1 MTASTEV
8 RSDIVIVGAGIAGL
22 TAAIMLARAGRQ
34 VVCIDPVPPPG
45 GRVGESLDWAAPP
58 LLEQVGLPVHRV
70 VGEGM
75 GTVKREVHGVSTSG
89 QQLVGR
95 PPEWLARWPLRFRF
109 DTVHVD
115 RERFETALYSLAI
128 DAGVQFLWE
137 PVVKVEVA
145 GDRVVRCRLRSVEW
159 ITGRWY
165 LDGSGRARL
174 FARAFAIDRVTSGHS
189 RAAIWTQSDTPQEL
203 PGTSLYLDDGPGDL
217 RWAWEIPLSADRH
230 SVGMVIPDSEF
241 QARWRRSAEA
251 DCLLA
256 ETLAALPTDARPRLN
271 DGSEAKTRAFRC
283 YTHSRVSGDNWIMI
297 GEAASFVDPLSSTGV
312 STAMRHGVEAAEIV
326 QLTSPATVARA
337 LRRFDRR
344 VRFVSN
350 LYNEAIEALLYSPDL
365 RNTVGIRSAT
375 RAYVI
380 VGFGMTALY
389 TRIGG
394 IGPVRHGAVLAV
406 GSLLRLWLR
415 TWTRFVMHPLQGRRP
430 GRQIELDSSPT
441 EGRVGPLG

>member
-1 MTASTEV
+1 MKASPEV
-8 RSDIVIVGAGIAGL
+8 RSEIVIVGAGIAGL
-22 TAAIMLARAGRQ
+22 TAAIMLARGGRR
-34 VVCIDPVPPPG
+34 VVCIDPMPPPR

-70 VGEGM
+70 VSEGM

-115 RERFETALYSLAI
+115 RERFETALYLLAI
-128 DAGVQFLWE
+128 DAGAQFLWE

-145 GDRVVRCRLRSVEW
+145 GDRVVRCRLRSGEW

-174 FARAFAIDRVTSGHS
+174 FARAFGIDRLNRGPA
-189 RAAIWTQSDTPQEL
+189 RMAAWTQTDTPQQL
-203 PGTSLYLDDGPGDL
+203 PGTVLYLDDGVGEL
-217 RWAWEIPLSADRH
+217 RWSWEIPLSSNRH

-241 QARWRRSAEA
+241 QARRRGAVGA
-251 DCLLA
+251 DRLLA
-256 ETLAALPTDARPRLN
+256 DWLAGFPTNARPRLH

-283 YTHSRVSGDNWIMI
+283 YTHGRVSGGNWMMI
-297 GEAASFVDPLSSTGV
+297 GEAASFVDPLTSTGV
-312 STAMRHGVEAAEIV
+312 STAMRHGVEAAEII
-326 QLTSPATVARA
+326 LSTSPATVHRT

-350 LYNEAIEALLYSPDL
+350 LYNEAIEALLYSPEL
-365 RNTVGIRSAT
+365 RNTVGHRSAT

-394 IGPVRHGAVLAV
+394 IGPVRHGAVLAA

-415 TWTRFVMHPLQGRRP
+415 IWTWSVMHTLRRRRP
-430 GRQIELDSSPT
+430 GRQIEHVSSPT
-441 EGRVGPLG
+441 EERVSSPG